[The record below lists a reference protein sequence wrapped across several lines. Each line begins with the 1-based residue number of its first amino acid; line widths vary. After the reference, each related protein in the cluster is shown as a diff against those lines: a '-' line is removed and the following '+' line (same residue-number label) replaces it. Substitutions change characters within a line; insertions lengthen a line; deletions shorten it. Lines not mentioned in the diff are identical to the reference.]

1 MDRVQSAA
9 QVQNEKFVI
18 RMVDLLVPPANLT
31 ERDLGII
38 EHLGEVSEVRLGGVA
53 AVDSAIEKLRDSPGL
68 QMLTLRTTNK
78 LAGTTFKS
86 IAAMPALRT
95 LDLNV
100 PIATE
105 DFASLSKA
113 RKLERLSI
121 LRPAFQEQEFA
132 AIAAIPSLK
141 SLTINANELVPPSAW
156 ARLAAAKNLT
166 ELSFGDSK
174 VSRPMLI
181 EVGKFT
187 NLETIYFGNVPLR
200 DDDIAPLAGLKSLR
214 YLVTS
219 SMGTVNGSAFAS
231 WPLRSTM
238 KTLCLHSRSSITD
251 DALRAIATAFP
262 RLQRLDLTA
271 NSGEVSAA
279 GFGHLARLRELTYL
293 ELDGD
298 AVDDTI
304 AAQISRCDQLV
315 HLNIADARLTDA
327 GLQSLAK
334 LPALSELLWSD
345 PPTNDAALKI
355 YRKLHALTMLRIGR
369 NAAPEVEQSLKA
381 ALPKASIVR

>member
-1 MDRVQSAA
+1 
-9 QVQNEKFVI
+9 
-18 RMVDLLVPPANLT
+18 
-31 ERDLGII
+31 
-38 EHLGEVSEVRLGGVA
+38 VRLGGLA

-68 QMLTLRTTNK
+68 QILTLRTNNK

-132 AIAAIPSLK
+132 AISAIPSLK
-141 SLTINANELVPPSAW
+141 SLTINANELVPPFRMGAARRPRRILPNSVLGRAKSAGPC
-156 ARLAAAKNLT
+156 
-166 ELSFGDSK
+166 SSK
-174 VSRPMLI
+174 S
-181 EVGKFT
+181 GKFA

-251 DALRAIATAFP
+251 EALRAIAAAFP
-262 RLQRLDLTA
+262 RLERLDLTA

-279 GFGHLARLRELTYL
+279 GFGHLARLREAHRTSSSMATQLTTPL
-293 ELDGD
+293 PRKSVG
-298 AVDDTI
+298 AI
-304 AAQISRCDQLV
+304 NSV

-334 LPALSELLWSD
+334 LPALSELLWSG
-345 PPTNDAALKI
+345 PAHKRRRAQNLPQAARTHHAENRPQRRAGSRAKPEGCAAEGKHCEVRSWSPER
-355 YRKLHALTMLRIGR
+355 RKSEMDRSDETGTHETRR
-369 NAAPEVEQSLKA
+369 WDDDVQS
-381 ALPKASIVR
+381 PVTGSDQT